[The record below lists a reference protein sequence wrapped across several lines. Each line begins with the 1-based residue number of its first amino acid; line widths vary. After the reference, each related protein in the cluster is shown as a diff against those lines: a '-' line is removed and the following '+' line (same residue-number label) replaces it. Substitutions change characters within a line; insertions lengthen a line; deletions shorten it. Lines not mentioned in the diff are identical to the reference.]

1 MVQEYIRE
9 KEKYLGAEQIDRNRR
24 NIFKYIWG
32 NIWNHGKYLG
42 TRKCLESGNYL
53 GSAKYFDIILE
64 QVIWSGMT
72 FESREIFW
80 IWEILGREENI

>member
-1 MVQEYIRE
+1 MHRTSSM
-9 KEKYLGAEQIDRNRR
+9 G
-24 NIFKYIWG
+24 YIWD
-32 NIWNHGKYLG
+32 IWNHGKYLG
-42 TRKCLESGNYL
+42 TRKCLESGKYL

-80 IWEILGREENI
+80 IWEILGREENIREQGK